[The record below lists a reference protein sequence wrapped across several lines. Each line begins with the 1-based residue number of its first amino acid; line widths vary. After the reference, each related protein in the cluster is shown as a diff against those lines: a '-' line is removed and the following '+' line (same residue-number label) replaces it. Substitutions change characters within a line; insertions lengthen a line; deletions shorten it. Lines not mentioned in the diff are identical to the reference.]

1 MLNRR
6 DFLKNALVI
15 GAGLTVHLPMPV
27 TSGISPKER
36 GKYGFINKMG
46 DVIIRPLFDTVY
58 TFNEGLAKVCIGG
71 KCGFVDRNGKI
82 VIKPWLDAE
91 ENFFEFDWNSFSL
104 GLAKVSVDGK
114 LGFMDRFGKL
124 VVPAIYD
131 DALTFEDDITYVTHV
146 RKGDTQGFIN
156 QTGKMVIDNSS
167 YEIDGCG
174 FSDGLCGIVI
184 DGKHGCIDTDGRI
197 VIPPISETALYF
209 FEGTSPVKINGKQG
223 YLDMKGFV
231 TIKPVFDDAGFF
243 SEGLAPVKVGDSWGY
258 INKEGRFLISTRFE
272 DACSFRDGRAM
283 VTMGGE
289 YLLIDRRGEVV
300 FRYGDKTPIIHGSFL
315 LAQEALQPAKDANGN
330 RSFIDAKGEA
340 VISLEE
346 IYLPSNDMENGYCNI
361 KTNGRWGLMDNKGN
375 CIIKPAFMNSIWFE
389 EDIAAVETES
399 GKDGFIDMK
408 GRFVIRPQFTDA
420 KAFSDGLA
428 AVKF

>member
-6 DFLKNALVI
+6 EFLKNALVL
-15 GAGLTVHLPMPV
+15 GAGLTVNLPMPV
-27 TSGISPKER
+27 ASGMPPDES
-36 GKYGFINKMG
+36 GKYGFINRRG
-46 DVIIRPLFDTVY
+46 DVIIRPQFDTTY
-58 TFNEGLAKVCIGG
+58 CFNEGLAKVCIGG
-71 KCGFVDRNGKI
+71 KCGFVDRNGKMA
-82 VIKPWLDAE
+82 IKPWLDAE

-114 LGFMDRFGKL
+114 FGFMDRFGKL

-156 QTGKMVIDNSS
+156 QSGKMVIDNSS

-184 DGKHGCIDTDGRI
+184 DGKYGCIGTDGRV
-197 VIPPISETALYF
+197 VIPPISETSLYF
-209 FEGTSPVKINGKQG
+209 FDNTSRVKINGKWG
-223 YLDMKGFV
+223 YLDMKGDIN
-231 TIKPVFDDAGFF
+231 IKPVFDDASSF
-243 SEGLAPVKVGDSWGY
+243 SEGLAPVKVGESWGY
-258 INKEGRFLISTRFE
+258 IDEAGRFIISPRFD
-272 DACSFRDGRAM
+272 DACTFSAGRAM
-283 VTMGGE
+283 VRKGGE

-315 LAQEALQPAKDANGN
+315 LAQEALQPARDANGN
-330 RSFIDAKGEA
+330 RFFIDAKGGE

-346 IYLPSNDMENGYCNI
+346 IYLPSNDLENGFCNI

-375 CIIKPAFMNSIWFE
+375 SIIKPAFMNSIWFE

-399 GKDGFIDMK
+399 GKHGFIDMM
-408 GRFVIRPQFTDA
+408 GRFVIRPQFADA

-428 AVKF
+428 AVRF